1 MIKAAVN
8 YSLVVVL
15 GCIVVVTVRVTLP
28 SILDYEEPSLFQQMK
43 FNVIKV
49 YISLTSMIVL
59 EMLLIYLS
67 VSAMY
72 MVSEWLSV
80 LYVPLL
86 IYGMHRTYALCV
98 VQLQPLISRDDAH
111 HLLLQYWQDYFENDD
126 PKWLDLQAKLGCC
139 GLSGPRTY
147 LDYLRKVPA
156 VCYRQG
162 VLVTRGLSNIGH
174 QTSTQLS
181 EWVLSFAHKNVK
193 TISMTLTDD
202 DGDVR
207 DDDVA
212 AAAAAD
218 DDDDDEVQE
227 EPNVLDTR
235 MRISC
240 GM

>member
-162 VLVTRGLSNIGH
+162 VLVTRGCESVVYDAFQGVH
-174 QTSTQLS
+174 QLS
-181 EWVLSFAHKNVK
+181 KLLIWLALGIELVALLLYTRLIIRKYSYLICRGIVYR
-193 TISMTLTDD
+193 
-202 DGDVR
+202 R
-207 DDDVA
+207 D
-212 AAAAAD
+212 
-218 DDDDDEVQE
+218 E
-227 EPNVLDTR
+227 
-235 MRISC
+235 
-240 GM
+240 